1 MSSLGLRALPRAMAM
16 LMVLAM
22 TLAAVAP
29 PLNAQVP
36 YPQPVVP
43 GVGGHHAD
51 FWQAPRLPAGV
62 GTCPGGVCPP
72 GVVDGS
78 RVPRTFAPPDVAGDV
93 LPGGQGNCPGGVC
106 PVVPDLTTPAA
117 NTARFYEPAVQVT
130 KGNAGGSG
138 VVIGYRDGQAVV
150 LTAWHVVEGPGRLT
164 VYFPTRQQRVAGQI
178 IAQDKV
184 LDVAAIAVAVDF
196 TPAVAPLAHGEP
208 AAGESVVVAGFGGGR
223 WRERAGSVLG
233 VFDHGMKQAADLGVS
248 PLSIPG
254 DSGGPIYAP
263 SGDVVSIIWGG
274 PARRPGGPLIRTQ
287 GVRTTE
293 LRHFAEKLNLPFC
306 LTPNTQQLQQA
317 IDDLKAAQSQL
328 QSRLV
333 ELERQRDTLIRTI
346 EQGDHATAQKLLDD
360 VRQQWES
367 VRAELNAAKAEAA
380 AAQTAAAEIRGE
392 TSGLRKL
399 IDQAFQRIAE
409 AAQQRPEASL
419 PDILKEAGLA
429 TARDAAASRVG
440 EDRLERLIATIA
452 AAQEAKAQGD
462 SPAKAAVF
470 TYLETLGLPAGL
482 LALAAALWK
491 RKKE

>member
-1 MSSLGLRALPRAMAM
+1 MSTAVTRAMPHAVAL
-16 LMVLAM
+16 LMVVA
-22 TLAAVAP
+22 TILAAAM
-29 PLNAQVP
+29 PLAAQVVC
-36 YPQPVVP
+36 PQPVVP
-43 GVGGHHAD
+43 GSCYETVD
-51 FWQAPRLPAGV
+51 FWQAPQLPPGAGV
-62 GTCPGGVCPP
+62 CPGGVCPP
-72 GVVDGS
+72 GAVGGG
-78 RVPRTFAPPDVAGDV
+78 RVPRTYAPPEGAGGVTPD
-93 LPGGQGNCPGGVC
+93 GQGNCPGGVC
-106 PVVPDLTTPAA
+106 PGGPDNAAPAG

-138 VVIGYRDGQAVV
+138 VVIGHRDGQAVV

-178 IAQDKV
+178 IAYDKA
-184 LDVAAIAVAVDF
+184 LDVAAIAIAVDF

-208 AAGESVVVAGFGGGR
+208 AAGESVIVAGFGGGQ
-223 WRERAGSVLG
+223 WRERVGSVLG
-233 VFDHGMKQAADLGVS
+233 VFDHGLKQAADLGVS

-274 PARRPGGPLIRTQ
+274 PATRPGGPLVRTQ
-287 GVRTTE
+287 GIRTAE
-293 LRHFAEKLNLPFC
+293 LRRFAEKLNLPFC

-317 IDDLKAAQSQL
+317 IEDLKAAQAQL
-328 QSRLV
+328 QTRLV

-346 EQGDHATAQKLLDD
+346 EQGDNATAQKLLAD

-367 VRAELNAAKAEAA
+367 VRAEINAAKAEAA

-409 AAQQRPEASL
+409 AAQKQPEASL
-419 PDILKEAGLA
+419 PEILKEAGLA

-452 AAQEAKAQGD
+452 AAQEAKAQGQ
-462 SPAKAAVF
+462 SPTKAALL